1 MYKSKIKVVAFDAD
15 DTLWI
20 NEPHFQE
27 TEQKFC
33 SLLEDYASRHNI
45 SQELFKTEIANLT
58 TYGYGVKGYI
68 LSMIEAAVKISGKTL
83 SVEAIEKIIEF
94 GKAETDKVVEE
105 KFSKL
110 KVFYKEAIP
119 YEGWEKYKSISLKY
133 DKQIVCAKRDELE
146 TKEK

>member
-1 MYKSKIKVVAFDAD
+1 LQALIGQVYVQKDGQFLLVPLVG
-15 DTLWI
+15 
-20 NEPHFQE
+20 
-27 TEQKFC
+27 EQ
-33 SLLEDYASRHNI
+33 
-45 SQELFKTEIANLT
+45 
-58 TYGYGVKGYI
+58 
-68 LSMIEAAVKISGKTL
+68 
-83 SVEAIEKIIEF
+83 IIEF

>member
-20 NEPHFQE
+20 NEPYFQE

-83 SVEAIEKIIEF
+83 SLEAIEKISRD
-94 GKAETDKVVEE
+94 A
-105 KFSKL
+105 L
-110 KVFYKEAIP
+110 KIHR
-119 YEGWEKYKSISLKY
+119 LH
-133 DKQIVCAKRDELE
+133 LE
-146 TKEK
+146 TYSFRDKHLNVIEARGFSHEGTLIDHNFIDDRWFNSILHGKILK